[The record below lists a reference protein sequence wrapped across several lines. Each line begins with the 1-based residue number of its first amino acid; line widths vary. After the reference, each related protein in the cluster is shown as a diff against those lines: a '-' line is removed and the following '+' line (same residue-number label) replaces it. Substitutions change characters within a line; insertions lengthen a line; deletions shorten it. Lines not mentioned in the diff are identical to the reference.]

1 MFPAVSPKKT
11 SERKKELHKEAQ
23 AYKKTI
29 DGQVNDLKTEAARI
43 GTTALIVGTA
53 LAGVYVLFSLLTS
66 DSKEDKKIKKV
77 ENLNL
82 PVVVKKDKSGDSWVV
97 SSIKG
102 YIVAF
107 VMAIAKD
114 KIMEALAILKE
125 NNDPK
130 STK

>member
-1 MFPAVSPKKT
+1 MFPTVSPKKT
-11 SERKKELHKEAQ
+11 SERKNELHKEAQ

-66 DSKEDKKIKKV
+66 DSKEEKKIRKI
-77 ENLNL
+77 ENSNL

-102 YIVAF
+102 YIATFVLAF
-107 VMAIAKD
+107 AKD

-125 NNDPK
+125 NNDSK